1 MKAIFLLLLIAA
13 NGFCQDNSL
22 QKTRLESSGI
32 NQSDKRNSSAIEC
45 PDGWLGFGSK
55 CYAAYGEKSSG
66 QLSWT
71 AAASVCRD
79 RYGGNLASIHS
90 KEEQDFLV
98 KNFLTIPDLSAWTGL
113 HDRKL
118 KNVYEWDDHSSLDY
132 TYWGPGQPSEP
143 RYGEE
148 DCVELRYFTPW
159 ITIGKWND
167 ADCNLER
174 RYICQL
180 DMETFLPFIY
190 GVTSPMKDVKKNSSN
205 EVKSCEESLKSVAVT
220 GIVCSTVLLILL
232 MAVFAY
238 RTQQWR
244 RNRRKSL
251 LSFVQFNDP
260 SPPDA

>member
-45 PDGWLGFGSK
+45 PDGWLGF
-55 CYAAYGEKSSG
+55 
-66 QLSWT
+66 
-71 AAASVCRD
+71 
-79 RYGGNLASIHS
+79 
-90 KEEQDFLV
+90 DFLV